1 MTAEQIMERLEGIE
15 QDLGERQ
22 NEYEAAAEDKHKL
35 VRDYE
40 LRVARAS
47 LQAQGATA
55 TEKKWRALEAIA
67 ASDDE
72 LYAKLTEAEGK
83 YEGLKAA
90 VRVLETRATI
100 GQSLL
105 KAMARTT

>member
-1 MTAEQIMERLEGIE
+1 MTPDAIMTRLEEIE
-15 QDLGERQ
+15 QDLATRQ

-40 LRVARAS
+40 LRIARAS
-47 LQAQGATA
+47 LQARGDTA

-67 ASDDE
+67 AANDG
-72 LYAKLTEAEGK
+72 LYEKLTVAEGK

-105 KAMARTT
+105 KAHGRLS